1 MSPKS
6 SIVGPC
12 AATLAI
18 ALSVLPAD
26 AGKKQ
31 RQPAGQWPYAPY
43 ASDRQYAA
51 PKTVDCGGVP
61 SFDGRCTGRPRTC
74 GYDTFQYE
82 SGNRGGTTV
91 GPYCH

>member
-1 MSPKS
+1 MSSKS
-6 SIVGPC
+6 SIAGPC
-12 AATLAI
+12 LAIIAI

-26 AGKKQ
+26 ARKKD
-31 RQPAGQWPYAPY
+31 RDAWGYPYAPY

-51 PKTVDCGGVP
+51 PRVIDSGGVP
-61 SFDGRCTGRPRTC
+61 SFDGRYTGTPRTC
-74 GYDTFQYE
+74 GYDQFQYS